1 MHKMLGCKELQ
12 RQLLESMVG
21 SGGSRKLGRG
31 GGATVGGR
39 LRQKQVL
46 AVCTEGST
54 GKSPP
59 SLIIMALKG
68 GGGAPGAIPPPKKKI
83 RAW

>member
-31 GGATVGGR
+31 RGATGVG
-39 LRQKQVL
+39 
-46 AVCTEGST
+46 
-54 GKSPP
+54 
-59 SLIIMALKG
+59 ALDR
-68 GGGAPGAIPPPKKKI
+68 I
-83 RAW
+83 RY